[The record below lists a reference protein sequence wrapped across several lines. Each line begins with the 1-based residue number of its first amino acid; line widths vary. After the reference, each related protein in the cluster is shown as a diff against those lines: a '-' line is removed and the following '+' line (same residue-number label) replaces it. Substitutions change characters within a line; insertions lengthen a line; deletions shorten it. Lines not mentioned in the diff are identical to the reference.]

1 MIIDVDTVRDI
12 TMGTS
17 NLNFDKIEYEGER
30 VVYCLR
36 IRPLA
41 SESSMFPIYSEE
53 YSASNYVKE
62 LQAIAKTIN
71 DGHSFKADVMY
82 RKVGI
87 YTCREPKGGW
97 EYYEK

>member
-1 MIIDVDTVRDI
+1 MIIDVDTVRGLI
-12 TMGTS
+12 MEMS
-17 NLNFDKIEYEGER
+17 NRNFDKVEYEGER

-36 IRPLA
+36 ITSLD
-41 SESSMFPIYSEE
+41 SEYAMFPIYSEE
-53 YSASNYVKE
+53 YSALNYVGG
-62 LQAIAKTIN
+62 LQAIAKAIN
-71 DGHSFKADVMY
+71 DGHRFKADVMY